1 VRLPSTYNI
10 NVDPGLEAIVLRC
23 LAVNPGDRYPDA
35 MALLEDLDLWEPG
48 HADARLATES
58 PKTSKE
64 ALPGFTGRDLRQE
77 AITALRAAFDQAK
90 DPLNLMTAA
99 DLLQEAMGKDPD
111 LRDRYAPQLD
121 LWRKGIMHC
130 PADTRTR
137 RPGRRGE

>member
-1 VRLPSTYNI
+1 
-10 NVDPGLEAIVLRC
+10 
-23 LAVNPGDRYPDA
+23 

-48 HADARLATES
+48 HADVRLATES

-77 AITALRAAFDQAK
+77 ATAALRAAFDQAK

-99 DLLQEAMGKDPD
+99 DLLQEAMGKDPG
-111 LRDRYAPQLD
+111 LRERYAPQLD

-130 PADTRTR
+130 PADTLTR
-137 RPGRRGE
+137 RPGRRGA